1 MNEIYINIIILGL
14 DIKTTLELK
23 SELRRIIP
31 RQIHLNWIY
40 TLDENIDL
48 IIVGDSIFDTH
59 TIQRFIKQ
67 KKIKYLKISEKQNIT
82 TIENSDI
89 SISIHQSAILK
100 NWIQYYVINNLS
112 HQIPTNINNSSPEK
126 NSIDLKYLNDI
137 FKFKNTKLHLSDD
150 NGSLA
155 IIDTGRRLAFFDPQ
169 QLSRKTNQSFNYE
182 IATNS
187 DLLKNNF
194 TSEANLEDWIWNLF
208 WRSPEFSKLTL
219 KENEYYKIFYWPQP
233 NQNKDQKI
241 ILQLSAC
248 FIQGAQL
255 SKVANELN
263 LPIKTVQ
270 QFISAC
276 LISMNGKK
284 ILELESNYKKNE
296 ILKENSNRSFLT
308 NFFNKIRN
316 HLKI

>member
-1 MNEIYINIIILGL
+1 MLSIIYHT
-14 DIKTTLELK
+14 KYQ
-23 SELRRIIP
+23 
-31 RQIHLNWIY
+31 QI
-40 TLDENIDL
+40 
-48 IIVGDSIFDTH
+48 
-59 TIQRFIKQ
+59 
-67 KKIKYLKISEKQNIT
+67 IT
-82 TIENSDI
+82 T
-89 SISIHQSAILK
+89 
-100 NWIQYYVINNLS
+100 VR
-112 HQIPTNINNSSPEK
+112 EK

-194 TSEANLEDWIWNLF
+194 TSEANLEGWIWNLF

-219 KENEYYKIFYWPQP
+219 KENEYYKIFYWPQS

-255 SKVANELN
+255 SKVANELKI
-263 LPIKTVQ
+263 PIETVQ
-270 QFISAC
+270 QFICAC
-276 LISMNGKK
+276 QISMNGKK
-284 ILELESNYKKNE
+284 NT
-296 ILKENSNRSFLT
+296 R
-308 NFFNKIRN
+308 IRKQ
-316 HLKI
+316 L

>member
-14 DIKTTLELK
+14 DIKITLELK

-31 RQIHLNWIY
+31 RKIHLNWIY

-112 HQIPTNINNSSPEK
+112 HQIPTNTNNSSLEK

-155 IIDTGRRLAFFDPQ
+155 IIDTGRRL
-169 QLSRKTNQSFNYE
+169 

-208 WRSPEFSKLTL
+208 WRSPQFSKLTL

-263 LPIKTVQ
+263 LPIETVQ

-296 ILKENSNRSFLT
+296 IIKENNNRNFLT

>member
-1 MNEIYINIIILGL
+1 MNKIYINIIIIGL

-23 SELRRIIP
+23 SELRRITP

-89 SISIHQSAILK
+89 SISIQQTAILK
-100 NWIQYYVINNLS
+100 NWIQYYIINNLS
-112 HQIPTNINNSSPEK
+112 HSIQTNKNQNSLEK
-126 NSIDLKYLNDI
+126 KPIDLKYLNDI
-137 FKFKNTKLHLSDD
+137 FKFKNTKLHLSDR

-155 IIDTGRRLAFFDPQ
+155 IIDTGSRLAFFDPQ
-169 QLSRKTNQSFNYE
+169 QLSRKTDQSFNYK
-182 IATNS
+182 IATKS
-187 DLLKNNF
+187 DLSKKNF

-208 WRSPEFSKLTL
+208 WRSPEFKNLTL
-219 KENEYYKIFYWPQP
+219 DQEEYYKIFYWPQP
-233 NQNKDQKI
+233 NQNIDQKI

-255 SKVANELN
+255 CKVANDLN
-263 LPIKTVQ
+263 LPIEIVQ
-270 QFISAC
+270 QFICAC
-276 LISMNGKK
+276 LISMNGKR
-284 ILELESNYKKNE
+284 
-296 ILKENSNRSFLT
+296 ILKSETNYNKKETPKENENKKLLS

-316 HLKI
+316 HLKA